1 MAAATSAE
9 RRNLLAPESVTRLS
23 THVQELRADMW
34 EITMGDAVPAFVHA
48 NGPAK
53 VVTYNFLLEKGAK
66 VQSQLV
72 TRRPVDRSG
81 SELQDKHDLADFF
94 DLTGVR
100 SRGLPAH
107 QKEAPVLDFFARPVL
122 TTWTL
127 LKMTTTVRQGGSAYL
142 HRRYVVC
149 GLQNWD
155 GTQACE
161 KSNIAPRQLC
171 PARGG
176 EHKTTLPPPAQG
188 AKLRNFGACT
198 CGHQNYLMGDRW
210 CSHVPGAKL
219 RNFGPHTC
227 GHQRSPA
234 RSVGAYTCGP
244 QSYVTLLLT
253 RVDPNVC
260 PTGWTLGSSGV
271 RTKVT

>member
-1 MAAATSAE
+1 MVAAILLCAGAMAAATSAE
-9 RRNLLAPESVTRLS
+9 RPNLLAPESITRLS

-72 TRRPVDRSG
+72 TRRPVDCSG
-81 SELQDKHDLADFF
+81 SEFQDKHDLADFF

-107 QKEAPVLDFFARPVL
+107 QKEAPVLDFFGRPVL

-127 LKMTTTVRQGGSAYL
+127 LLKTTMTVR
-142 HRRYVVC
+142 HRS
-149 GLQNWD
+149 GLLTFIDDTWCVDCKNWN

-176 EHKTTLPPPAQG
+176 WQNDFAPPRAG
-188 AKLRNFGACT
+188 G
-198 CGHQNYLMGDRW
+198 
-210 CSHVPGAKL
+210 
-219 RNFGPHTC
+219 
-227 GHQRSPA
+227 
-234 RSVGAYTCGP
+234 
-244 QSYVTLLLT
+244 
-253 RVDPNVC
+253 
-260 PTGWTLGSSGV
+260 
-271 RTKVT
+271 KVT